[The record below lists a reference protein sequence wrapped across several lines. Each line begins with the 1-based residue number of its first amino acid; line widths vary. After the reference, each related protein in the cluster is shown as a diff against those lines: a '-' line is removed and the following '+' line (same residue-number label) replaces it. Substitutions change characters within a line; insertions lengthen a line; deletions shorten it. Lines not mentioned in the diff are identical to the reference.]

1 MSRKSW
7 LIAGST
13 LLAAQMALAGCS
25 DGTSNDKVSPSAS
38 SAASGTAGSGSGEVT
53 QITLWHMEEPPN
65 RVERFNEIIDQFNA
79 ANPDIKVTA
88 QVQSWNDAYTKFP
101 AAIQSGNG
109 PDLLFTIP
117 DYTTVIKQLGVVQP
131 VDDIVKS
138 LDEKH
143 GFLEAAVTPYQYDDH
158 VWAVPAYGMVQ
169 VLWYRK
175 DLLDAAGITPPKT
188 WDELAEAA
196 DKLTTGSQYGIAL
209 PASKSM
215 ATDQVLYSFLVTA
228 GAKNII
234 DGNNLI
240 TFNSENIV
248 KAYEMYAKLL
258 KDSPADSNTY
268 TWGEPQAQFNAG
280 TAAMAIEKGQY
291 LSTFE
296 EESGRPSTDLGITTM
311 PVADGGEEGSIYYSN
326 AIMML
331 TDDSAKQAAIAKFF
345 DYLYDPSN
353 YGNFLNAE
361 PGLFLPV
368 TEDGAAEGSSF
379 WSDPVIAKYKDQVQ
393 VLLDASKNGQ
403 LFGFTNGVAS
413 KIGQISGP
421 NYLAQT
427 LEQITSKGAS
437 AAEAVDWGQNQMENA
452 VK

>member
-1 MSRKSW
+1 MRKKNW
-7 LIAGST
+7 FVVGSV
-13 LLAAQMALAGCS
+13 LLAAQAVLAGCS
-25 DGTSNDKVSPSAS
+25 SSGGGESSSSPAS
-38 SAASGTAGSGSGEVT
+38 SESAGKGVT

-65 RVERFNEIIDQFNA
+65 RVKRFNEVIDKFNA

-88 QVQSWNDAYTKFP
+88 KVQSWGDAYTKFP
-101 AAIQSGNG
+101 AAIQAGNG

-143 GFLEAAVTPYQYDDH
+143 HFLASAVAPYQYEDH
-158 VWAVPAYGMVQ
+158 TWAVPAYGMVQ

-175 DLLDAAGITPPKT
+175 DLLESAGVTPPKT
-188 WDELAEAA
+188 WDELLAA
-196 DKLTTGSQYGIAL
+196 AKKLTKGDQYGIAL

-228 GAKNII
+228 GAKDII
-234 DGNNLI
+234 DGNNKV
-240 TFNSENIV
+240 TFNTPNTV
-248 KAYEMYAKLL
+248 KAYDMYSQLL
-258 KDSPADSNTY
+258 KYSPADSNTY
-268 TWGEPQAQFNAG
+268 TWGEPQAQFNTG
-280 TAAMAIEKGQY
+280 KAAMAIEKGQY

-296 EESGRPSTDLGITTM
+296 AESGRPSTDLGILPM
-311 PVADGGEEGSIYYSN
+311 PVASGGEEGSIYYSN

-331 TDDSAKQAAIAKFF
+331 TKDAKKQEAIAKFF
-345 DYLYDPSN
+345 DFLYDPAN
-353 YGNFLNAE
+353 YGDFLNAE

-379 WSDPVIAKYKDQVQ
+379 WNDPVISKYKEQVQ
-393 VLLDASKNGQ
+393 VLLDASTKGQ

-421 NYLAQT
+421 NFLAQT

-437 AAEAVDWGQNQMENA
+437 AAEAVAWGQAQMENA

>member
-1 MSRKSW
+1 MRKKSW
-7 LIAGST
+7 FVAGSM
-13 LLAAQMALAGCS
+13 LLAAQAVLAGCS
-25 DGTSNDKVSPSAS
+25 SGGGDDSPGSASPGSSAS
-38 SAASGTAGSGSGEVT
+38 SGSSGKGATE
-53 QITLWHMEEPPN
+53 ITLWHMEEPPN
-65 RVERFNEIIDQFNA
+65 RVKRFNEVIDKFNA

-88 QVQSWNDAYTKFP
+88 KVQSWGDAYTKFP
-101 AAIQSGNG
+101 AAIQAGNG

-117 DYTTVIKQLGVVQP
+117 DYTTVVKQLGVVQP
-131 VDDIVKS
+131 VDEIVKS

-143 GFLEAAVTPYQYDDH
+143 HFLSSAVAPYQYEDH
-158 VWAVPAYGMVQ
+158 TWAVPAYGMVQ

-175 DLLDAAGITPPKT
+175 DLLEAAGISPPKT
-188 WDELAEAA
+188 WDELTAA
-196 DKLTTGSQYGIAL
+196 AKQLTKGDQYGIAL

-228 GAKNII
+228 GAKDVV
-234 DGNNLI
+234 DGSNKV
-240 TFNSENIV
+240 TFNTPNTV
-248 KAYEMYAKLL
+248 KAYETYAELL

-280 TAAMAIEKGQY
+280 KAAMAIEKGQY
-291 LSTFE
+291 LSAFE
-296 EESGRPSTDLGITTM
+296 AESGRPSTDLGIAPM
-311 PVADGGEEGSIYYSN
+311 PVAGGGEEGSIYYSN

-331 TDDSAKQAAIAKFF
+331 TKDAKKQEAIAKFF
-345 DYLYDPSN
+345 DFLYDPAN
-353 YGNFLNAE
+353 YGDFLNAE

-379 WSDPVIAKYKDQVQ
+379 WNDPVITKYKEQVQ
-393 VLLDASKNGQ
+393 VLLDASKKGQ

-421 NYLAQT
+421 NFLAQT
-427 LEQITSKGAS
+427 LEQMTAKGAS
-437 AAEAVDWGQNQMENA
+437 AADAVAWGQTQMENA